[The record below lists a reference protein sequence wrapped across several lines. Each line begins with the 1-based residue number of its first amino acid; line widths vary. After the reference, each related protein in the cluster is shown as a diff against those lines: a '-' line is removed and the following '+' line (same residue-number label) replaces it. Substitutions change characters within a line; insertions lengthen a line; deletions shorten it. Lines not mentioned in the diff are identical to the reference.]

1 MGVEEHSL
9 GIILRLKR
17 NYWGLII
24 YSEFSLDHQGPT
36 EISIP
41 SRSNTVTHVATE
53 PVKCI

>member
-53 PVKCI
+53 PVKCS